1 MSVGMDGPVNIW
13 SGGGANAVVMVGVC
27 YEGVVRRSTGIA
39 VQGSVC
45 VVIQQ
50 CTYVCCKCLAPLC
63 EEVVVVGRT
72 DGVSGVFAEQGA
84 GRRLVSKSLSKLAAP
99 FGR

>member
-1 MSVGMDGPVNIW
+1 MCSDTTMH
-13 SGGGANAVVMVGVC
+13 VC
-27 YEGVVRRSTGIA
+27 LLQV
-39 VQGSVC
+39 
-45 VVIQQ
+45 
-50 CTYVCCKCLAPLC
+50 LAPLC

-84 GRRLVSKSLSKLAAP
+84 GRRLVSKSLPKLAAP